1 MLLNGSI
8 SCGNRD
14 IVKVTVNA
22 DEAAWLNLLDLIRI
36 RYGQPILRQRH
47 RPNRETVD
55 CSLDMLIQG
64 DPNMLI
70 RSFRAQ
76 RLKT

>member
-14 IVKVTVNA
+14 IVKVSINA
-22 DEAAWLNLLDLIRI
+22 DEAAWLKLLYLTRI

-55 CSLDMLIQG
+55 CSLDMLIQR
-64 DPNMLI
+64 DPDMLL
-70 RSFRAQ
+70 RSNRQ
-76 RLKT
+76 